1 MSVVHSA
8 RVPIQSQLTGT
19 TTAPTTSSSG
29 RCQCTSSGPLGACPL
44 SYRRVQRERRRRS
57 VVGVHPASI
66 LRCVARSPQGCPGCV
81 VTGAGRL
88 TARFCADPS
97 AVLWRRP
104 PARRGII
111 SASQSRSRRKSAIK
125 SAVRQQ
131 CASRCVRHRRAQ
143 KCTLCAAAARR
154 QGHAGVP

>member
-1 MSVVHSA
+1 MSIAYTA
-8 RVPIQSQLTGT
+8 RVPIQNQRTGT
-19 TTAPTTSSSG
+19 RTVPTTSSSG
-29 RCQCTSSGPLGACPL
+29 RCQCTSSGPLGVYPL

-57 VVGVHPASI
+57 VVGVYPAGI

-97 AVLWRRP
+97 AALWRPP

-111 SASQSRSRRKSAIK
+111 SASQSRSCRKSAIK

-131 CASRCVRHRRAQ
+131 CACRCARHRRAQ
-143 KCTLCAAAARR
+143 KCTLCAVAARR
-154 QGHAGVP
+154 QGQAGAP